1 MNFTASSAKLS
12 DLKTDCLILPTGT
25 QLNNSAEI
33 IDQSLNGL
41 ISSLV
46 KSKEFNGKA
55 GKTLLLNL
63 PEFNIKRLLLVG
75 TEHDGAQQKIIKS
88 ITQAAQ
94 ALSQTAS
101 KNATW
106 LGDGFAENT
115 GGSVSNKCE
124 WLASLVARCVTSAY
138 YSYNKTSKSRT
149 IPLKSVSFWSAD
161 PSALKAIRSGLKFGA
176 AVGNGMNTARQLG
189 NLPANICTPSYLANQ
204 AKKIAQN
211 NQGKVKVTTSVLNAA
226 QMKKLKMGS
235 LLSVAAGSDTP
246 PKLIVINYQG
256 GKAKSKPVVL
266 VGKAVTFDSGG
277 ISLKPGRGM
286 DEMKYDMCGGAS
298 VLGVMSALIETQLPI
313 NVVGIIPATEN
324 MPNGRATKPGDVVT
338 SMSGQ
343 TIEILNTDAEG
354 RLILCDSLTYAGR
367 FKPDTVIDIATL
379 TGAVIGALGKETS
392 GLMTNDETLGRD
404 LTASGTRSGDRVW
417 ELPLWEEYDQLL
429 SSNFADMANIGGP
442 YAGSITAGCFLARF
456 ARDYHWAHLDIAGT
470 AWVSGKNKGATG
482 RPVPMLMEYLRYKA
496 S

>member
-1 MNFTASSAKLS
+1 MKFTASSSKLS
-12 DLKTDCLILPTGT
+12 DLKTDCLILATGS
-25 QLNNSAEI
+25 QLNNSAKI
-33 IDQSLNGL
+33 IDKSFNGL
-41 ISSLV
+41 INSLI
-46 KSKEFNGKA
+46 KSKEFTAKSGQ
-55 GKTLLLNL
+55 TLLLNL
-63 PEFNIKRLLLVG
+63 PESGIKRLLLVG
-75 TEHDGAQQKIIKS
+75 TDGNNSSQRIIKT
-88 ITQAAQ
+88 IKQAAQ
-94 ALSQTAS
+94 ALSRTPA
-101 KNATW
+101 KAATW
-106 LGDGFAENT
+106 LGEGFIQEPGDT
-115 GGSVSNKCE
+115 GSNDFE
-124 WLASLVARCVTSAY
+124 WLASLVARSITSSF
-138 YSYNKTSKSRT
+138 YSYSKTNKVKA
-149 IPLKSVSFWSAD
+149 IALKSVNFWTSE
-161 PSALKAIRSGLKFGA
+161 PSTLKAVRYGLKFGA

-204 AKKIAQN
+204 AKKIASN
-211 NQGKVKVTTSVLNAA
+211 NQGKVKVTTSILNAA
-226 QMKKLKMGS
+226 QMKKLKMNS
-235 LLSVAAGSDTP
+235 LLSVAAGTDTP
-246 PKLIVINYQG
+246 PKLIIINYQG

-286 DEMKYDMCGGAS
+286 DEMKFDMCGGAS
-298 VLGVMSALIETQLPI
+298 VLGVMNALIETQLPI

-324 MPNGRATKPGDVVT
+324 MPNGHATKPGDVVT

-354 RLILCDSLTYAGR
+354 RLILCDSLTYAQR

-392 GLMTNDETLGRD
+392 GMMTNDEALGSD
-404 LTASGTRSGDRVW
+404 LIASGTRSGDRVW

-456 ARDYHWAHLDIAGT
+456 AKAYQWAHLDIAGT

-482 RPVPMLMEYLRYKA
+482 RPVPLLMDYLRSKA
-496 S
+496 F